1 MGRSM
6 HRALSPFIAL
16 IALAVLLVGV
26 FAIHSEI
33 TGHEQHMMV
42 PTISAVASHGH
53 ASPSTSVAAATGT
66 SSATGMAAP
75 ASTSSAMTM
84 GDTAIAVAAAA
95 VASPTHGM
103 LSGMLDCA
111 LMAITCVLLLTLVA
125 GMLLFRLPTLAPQLR
140 NTVGRGLAIVRSV
153 AAPALTPSLTLLS
166 ISRV

>member
-26 FAIHSEI
+26 FAIHAEI

-42 PTISAVASHGH
+42 PTISAVAGH
-53 ASPSTSVAAATGT
+53 AHESPSTSVAAATVTG
-66 SSATGMAAP
+66 SATGMAATG
-75 ASTSSAMTM
+75 SMSSAV
-84 GDTAIAVAAAA
+84 GSAAIAVAAPA
-95 VASPTHGM
+95 VASVSNGM

-140 NTVGRGLAIVRSV
+140 HTVGRGLAIVRTV
-153 AAPALTPSLTLLS
+153 PAPALTPSLTLLS

>member
-26 FAIHSEI
+26 FAIHAEI

-42 PTISAVASHGH
+42 PTISAVADH
-53 ASPSTSVAAATGT
+53 AHESPSTSVAAATGT
-66 SSATGMAAP
+66 SSATGMAAT
-75 ASTSSAMTM
+75 ASTISALGTA
-84 GDTAIAVAAAA
+84 AIAVAAPA
-95 VASPTHGM
+95 VASLPHGM
-103 LSGMLDCA
+103 LSGTLDCA

-140 NTVGRGLAIVRSV
+140 HTVARGLAIVRTV